1 MKKSA
6 KRRRKGLVAAI
17 RQAPN
22 WAIREGSCAFNPRE
36 RRTST
41 EVPEGKPLHAPRL
54 RSG

>member
-6 KRRRKGLVAAI
+6 KSTRKSLVAAI

-22 WAIREGSCAFNPRE
+22 WAIREGSCAFDPGE
-36 RRTST
+36 RRTR